1 MSIRLWNGDIV
12 EGKEEIETKTIEH
25 YDYHKQMN
33 GELEFCE
40 IHDLSHDIVNDLEDI
55 PNDDDWRDVLLK
67 VRNDLE
73 ELING
78 EVK

>member
-1 MSIRLWNGDIV
+1 
-12 EGKEEIETKTIEH
+12 
-25 YDYHKQMN
+25 
-33 GELEFCE
+33 
-40 IHDLSHDIVNDLEDI
+40 HDIVNDLEDI